1 MKKILTIALVLL
13 VATGVAGLGW
23 YWYAGSGPTV
33 GFKTATAARG
43 DLSATISATGTLEPE
58 EVVDVGAQVAGM
70 ILKFGDDLHIDSI
83 AKVDPNNSKPKF
95 VDYNTPVTKDM
106 VLAVIDPKVYQAQFD
121 QADANVKRAE
131 ADIEQMDAK
140 LVQSERDWK
149 RAQQLQASRGAIS
162 DADYDLALATYQSAK
177 SALGVGKATL
187 DQAKATRQLA
197 EINVGY
203 TTIKSPVNGVIIDRR
218 VNVGQTVVA
227 SLNAPSLFL
236 IAKDLT
242 RMQIWASVNEAD
254 IGQIKDGQPVS
265 FTVDAYPN
273 KKFHGTVLQVRLN
286 ATMTQ
291 QVVTYTVVVEFD
303 NSRELLKPYLTAN
316 VQFEV
321 DTRHDVLLVPNA
333 ALRWQPLPAQIAPDI
348 RKEYLRSLQ
357 AKAAGLTGPGADKD
371 GAHRG
376 TVWVQDE
383 GFVRPVKVNIGLS
396 DGATTE
402 ITGGDLQDNTEI
414 VTGTQNK
421 SNADNTV
428 NPFQTQMFGGKKQ

>member
-1 MKKILTIALVLL
+1 MLAEIGGT
-13 VATGVAGLGW
+13 GLGVRVDR
-23 YWYAGSGPTV
+23 AV
-33 GFKTATAARG
+33 G
-43 DLSATISATGTLEPE
+43 D
-58 EVVDVGAQVAGM
+58 EVDFAVRLAF
-70 ILKFGDDLHIDSI
+70 L
-83 AKVDPNNSKPKF
+83 
-95 VDYNTPVTKDM
+95 

-149 RAQQLQASRGAIS
+149 RAQQLQTSRGAIS

-273 KKFHGTVLQVRLN
+273 KVFHGTVLQVRLN

-303 NSRELLKPYLTAN
+303 NFKERLKPYLTAN

-348 RKEYLRSLQ
+348 RKDYLRSLQ
-357 AKAAGLTGPGADKD
+357 AKAAGLTGPGGAEKD
-371 GAHRG
+371 NAHRG
-376 TVWVQDE
+376 TVWVQEE
-383 GFVRPVKVNIGLS
+383 GFVRPVKVKVGLS
-396 DGATTE
+396 DGAMTE
-402 ITGGDLQDNTEI
+402 ITGGDLAENTEVI
-414 VTGTQNK
+414 TGIQNK
-421 SNADNTV
+421 NTGDNTV